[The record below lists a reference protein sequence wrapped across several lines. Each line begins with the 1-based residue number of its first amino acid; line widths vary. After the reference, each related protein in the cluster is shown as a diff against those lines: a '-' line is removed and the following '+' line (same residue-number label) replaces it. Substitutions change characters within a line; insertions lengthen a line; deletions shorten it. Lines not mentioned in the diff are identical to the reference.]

1 MNEQAPN
8 VWMKG
13 YLPDGRQVSITAT
26 PGSDVNA
33 LVSLALSLS
42 AAMTAANI
50 TVNLPGL
57 EPGENK
63 EQIVTVMRREKPADG
78 TIIID
83 FYPAWGD
90 GGDEPFGTYKYFH
103 KYLNSPDE
111 IAAFLEVS
119 GFKNIEAIPLYDGQS
134 PLKRTKGRA
143 HPKET
148 AVPTPFFVVKKQGD
162 EKIGSDGQ
170 PYRPWE
176 LVRYEKSS
184 NGTHPAPPTAPAQ
197 PTPSQ
202 NGNHAENE
210 NTPAKSVPGQ
220 AAITWPSA
228 ESLKIILNRLQGDT
242 GILEM
247 SMSEFARLAGVEN
260 ADDLD
265 EWKSKHAT
273 GSAAYKAAMAAFE
286 AQQPKAKPAADEYHA
301 TVTEAAYHKNG
312 STAYL
317 EFRAPGMPRTYGR
330 TTTFREMV
338 GNEYYDANGFEAMER
353 ADKLG
358 KPQTIAPLEIWWE
371 RKISYNPDGS
381 VKADYMLVTKAQ
393 PVTKETKTRQK
404 AS

>member
-1 MNEQAPN
+1 MNEQTPN

-63 EQIVTVMRREKPADG
+63 ELIVTVMRREKPADG
-78 TIIID
+78 TPIID

-111 IAAFLEVS
+111 IAAFLEIS

-148 AVPTPFFVVKKQGD
+148 AVPTPFYVVKKQGD
-162 EKIGSDGQ
+162 EKVGSDGQ

-184 NGTHPAPPTAPAQ
+184 NGTRPTPPTQTPGV
-197 PTPSQ
+197 PSQ
-202 NGNHAENE
+202 NGTHESGGD
-210 NTPAKSVPGQ
+210 TKVV
-220 AAITWPSA
+220 TWPSA
-228 ESLKIILNRLQGDT
+228 ESLTIVLNRLQGDT

-247 SMSEFARLAGVEN
+247 TMSEFARLAGVEN

-273 GSAAYKAAMAAFE
+273 GSAAHKAAMAAFE
-286 AQQPKAKPAADEYHA
+286 AQQTPARSAQGQAPAAPQKTVLLWAYNRDQLLVNDEITKLYPQKNHREKMLDLLRGSGLFNDLTSALAAVERVKTYHTLRTQDNLDQA
-301 TVTEAAYHKNG
+301 AAIKRMKEFAEA
-312 STAYL
+312 
-317 EFRAPGMPRTYGR
+317 F
-330 TTTFREMV
+330 
-338 GNEYYDANGFEAMER
+338 
-353 ADKLG
+353 
-358 KPQTIAPLEIWWE
+358 
-371 RKISYNPDGS
+371 
-381 VKADYMLVTKAQ
+381 
-393 PVTKETKTRQK
+393 
-404 AS
+404 